1 MRVVHDQ
8 KPVDIRCN
16 LLHRVADHDHRRAL
30 RCLISAD
37 VLQNT
42 LAPCGVESC
51 RRLIQNQNIRLH
63 RNHARNRGS
72 ALLPAG
78 EVKGRFLK
86 LFVCNADKAR
96 RTQHARADFLLG
108 KPHVFGSEGDILKDR
123 LFKKL
128 ILRVL
133 EHQTHMEP
141 EPARELHILPDI
153 LSLKQDLPAHGL

>member
-1 MRVVHDQ
+1 MRVIHDQ
-8 KPVDIRCN
+8 KPVDIGRN
-16 LLHRVADHDHRRAL
+16 FLHRVADHDHRCTL
-30 RCLISAD
+30 RCLIGAD

-51 RRLIQNQNIRLH
+51 CRLIQNQNIRLH
-63 RNHARNRGS
+63 RNHARNRSS
-72 ALLPAG
+72 AFLPAG
-78 EVKGRFLK
+78 QIKRRFFQL
-86 LFVCNADKAR
+86 LIRNADKAR
-96 RTQHARADFLLG
+96 RTKHARADLLLG

-141 EPARELHILPDI
+141 EPARELRILPDV
-153 LSLKQDLPAHGL
+153 LSLEQDLPAHGL